1 MNITGE
7 TLIFK
12 NNFGYSTSISR
23 KNQNGEYEKMYLS
36 VQLPKGVELEN
47 KTKINITKGFL
58 SFYKNKQGLPQ
69 VKIVVMEY
77 KTDEEVQEREAIQNE
92 QNYNYDFGDGLP
104 F

>member
-1 MNITGE
+1 MNVSGE
-7 TLIFK
+7 IMIFK
-12 NNFGYSTSISR
+12 NEYGFSTSISR

-47 KTKINITKGFL
+47 KTKINITKSFL

-69 VKIVVMEY
+69 IKVVVMEY

-92 QNYNYDFGDGLP
+92 QNYNYDFGQLP

>member
-7 TLIFK
+7 ILIFR
-12 NNFGYSTSISR
+12 NEFGFSTSISR
-23 KNQNGEYEKMYLS
+23 KNQNGEYERMYIS
-36 VQLPKGVELEN
+36 VQLPKGIELEN

-58 SFYKNKQGLPQ
+58 SFYKNKQGLSQ

-77 KTDEEVQEREAIQNE
+77 KTDEELQEREAIQNE
-92 QNYNYDFGDGLP
+92 QNYNYDFGNDLP

>member
-1 MNITGE
+1 MNISGE
-7 TLIFK
+7 IMIFK
-12 NNFGYSTSISR
+12 NEYGFSTSISR
-23 KNQNGEYEKMYLS
+23 KNQDGEYEKMYLS
-36 VQLPKGVELEN
+36 VQLPRGVELEN

-69 VKIVVMEY
+69 IKIVVMEY

-92 QNYNYDFGDGLP
+92 QNYNYDFENGRP